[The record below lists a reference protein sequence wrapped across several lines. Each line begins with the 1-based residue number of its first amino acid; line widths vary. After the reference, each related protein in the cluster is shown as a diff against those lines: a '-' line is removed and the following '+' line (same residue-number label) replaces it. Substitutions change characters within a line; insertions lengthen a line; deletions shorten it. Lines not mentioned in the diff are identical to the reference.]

1 MSNLFVLFSNH
12 LSCPG
17 VISMQYGLLAILF
30 SPFPPLRS
38 LLRLSQMLHRP
49 QGNQGGQK
57 LSINGTYKSLALKL
71 DFFFVNVTKK
81 NKYETSIYICQRGLG
96 PATFFL
102 LIIPHKIGT
111 SGLLAAAG
119 KKAKLSKNQKQ
130 PSAFHIIEKH
140 SVNMRI

>member
-1 MSNLFVLFSNH
+1 MFSNH
-12 LSCPG
+12 LLCPG

-38 LLRLSQMLHRP
+38 LLQLSQMLHRP
-49 QGNQGGQK
+49 QGNQGGKK
-57 LSINGTYKSLALKL
+57 LSIKWNLQKPCFKTRFLFSQCDKE
-71 DFFFVNVTKK
+71 K
-81 NKYETSIYICQRGLG
+81 NETSIPICQRGLG

-130 PSAFHIIEKH
+130 PSAFHIIKKH

>member
-1 MSNLFVLFSNH
+1 
-12 LSCPG
+12 
-17 VISMQYGLLAILF
+17 MQYGLLAILF

-38 LLRLSQMLHRP
+38 LLQLSQMLHRP
-49 QGNQGGQK
+49 QGNQGEQE

-71 DFFFVNVTKK
+71 DFFFSQCDKE
-81 NKYETSIYICQRGLG
+81 KYETSIPICQRGLG

-130 PSAFHIIEKH
+130 PSAFHIIKQH